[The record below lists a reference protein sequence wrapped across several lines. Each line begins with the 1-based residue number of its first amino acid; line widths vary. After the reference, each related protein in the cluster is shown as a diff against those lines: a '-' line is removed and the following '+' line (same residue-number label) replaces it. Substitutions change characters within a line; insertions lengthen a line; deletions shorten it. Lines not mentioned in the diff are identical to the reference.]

1 MTRTGRT
8 ASTAGVDRGT
18 ARRPARGKPP
28 VGGRVTAACAGN
40 RAGVPRKT
48 KNNEPDAPGPT
59 DTAVTPD
66 APAPIEQEIAEVD
79 ARDPDVAEEIRRVV
93 ADAPDANGAAPE
105 GAASSMT
112 DVTFSLPA
120 AEWIDR
126 AVLAGDF
133 NLWSL
138 QAHPMV
144 REGDRFTV
152 TVPLERDRR
161 YRYRFVVNDVDWVND
176 PSADA
181 YEPNDHGSDDCVRC
195 T

>member
-28 VGGRVTAACAGN
+28 VGGRVTAARAGN
-40 RAGVPRKT
+40 RAGVPRKKRNDT
-48 KNNEPDAPGPT
+48 T
-59 DTAVTPD
+59 DTTDTPVTPD
-66 APAPIEQEIAEVD
+66 EPSPIEQEIAQVD
-79 ARDPDVAEEIRRVV
+79 ARDPDVAEEVRQVV
-93 ADAPDANGAAPE
+93 QDAPGADEAAPE